1 MVTGSLLLTPNPPPS
16 TLTHMRKAR
25 IKVDGAV
32 YHCVSRTVAGQFLLD
47 DPAKH
52 HFVNLLLPLAHFCGV
67 EIITYCI
74 LSNHFHLLVRIP
86 PPSHL
91 PDSLLLHRAESFYG
105 KHATIPS
112 LARSDIQTSGAI
124 SPHLRLTL
132 SSRMGDISAFMKEL
146 KQRFSRWFNQHSG
159 RFGTLWAERF
169 SSTLVENSPLA
180 LQTVAAYIDLNPVR
194 AGLVSDPKDYIFC
207 GYSKALAG
215 NSTLQSGLTSILHAR
230 SWSSAAAQYRLN
242 LFTSAASPGHSHKHS
257 LSRQAIQAEIQ
268 RGGSLSVPEI
278 LRLRIRHLSK
288 GVAIG
293 SKHFVN
299 HIFLLNRHH
308 FGKKRTSGARPIR
321 GAPLPNLHSLRDLR
335 VNAVG

>member
-1 MVTGSLLLTPNPPPS
+1 
-16 TLTHMRKAR
+16 MRKAR

-47 DPAKH
+47 DSAKH
-52 HFVNLLLPLAHFCGV
+52 HFVNLLLPLANFCGV

-74 LSNHFHLLVRIP
+74 LSNHFHLLVRVP
-86 PPSHL
+86 TPSHL

-105 KHATIPS
+105 KHALLPS
-112 LARSDIQTSGAI
+112 LARSEIQKSGAI
-124 SPHLRLTL
+124 SQNLRKTL

-180 LQTVAAYIDLNPVR
+180 LQTVASYIDLNPVR
-194 AGLVSDPKDYIFC
+194 AGLVSDPKDYTFC

-215 NSTLQSGLTSILHAR
+215 NTTLQKGLTSILPAH
-230 SWSSAAAQYRLN
+230 SWTSAAAQYRLN
-242 LFTSAASPGHSHKHS
+242 LFATAGSPGNSHKHA
-257 LSRQAIQAEIQ
+257 LSRQAIQAELQ
-268 RGGSLSVPEI
+268 RGGSLSLPEI
-278 LRLRIRHLSK
+278 LRLRIRHLSA

-299 HIFLLNRHH
+299 HIFLLHRSH
-308 FGKKRTSGARPIR
+308 FGPKRSSGARPIR
-321 GAPLPNLHSLRDLR
+321 GVHLPNLHSLRDLR